1 MIRTPFARLG
11 ALAAMAAVL
20 VAACGATP
28 PSASPSASPTPAPTS
43 APTTTPS
50 GAPSASGEPADNDA
64 IYDQIVADVLA
75 IRDLDAVEVA
85 RETIDGEALAEMN
98 ATNFD
103 NDNPAEYVAA
113 YERLIKAMGLMPE
126 DQVLRDVFLDLLDSQ
141 VAGFYRP
148 DTTTLYVVSRGDEL
162 SGLDKVTFAHE
173 YTHAL
178 QDGHF
183 PDVFDVQ
190 ATLLEESDQAL
201 ARAAITEGDA
211 SLAMTYWMLPNLT
224 PEDLQDVLAASADPE
239 STAILERTPGIL
251 REDLIFPYEV
261 GATFLQPIQTEGG
274 WAAVDAVYED
284 MPVSTEQV
292 LHPEKYESGE
302 QPIDVSVDDIATDMG
317 STWTE
322 DLQDTFGEFQ
332 TGVWL
337 RESGLDDEAAAAAS
351 AGWGG
356 DRMTLVSGQDG
367 GWAVVWRTTWDTNND
382 AREFQAAAG
391 QAVADGP
398 NPGTVVIDGDDVT
411 VIYASDGPTVDAAVT
426 AADFVFGV

>member
-1 MIRTPFARLG
+1 MIRSPFARLC

-28 PSASPSASPTPAPTS
+28 PSASPSASPTAAPSS
-43 APTTTPS
+43 APSTAPS
-50 GAPSASGEPADNDA
+50 AAPSASGEPADIDA

-75 IRDLDAVEVA
+75 IRELDPVEVA

-113 YERLIKAMGLMPE
+113 YERLIKAMGLMPQ

-141 VAGFYRP
+141 VLGFYRP
-148 DTTTLYVVSRGDEL
+148 DTTTLYVVARGDEL
-162 SGLDKVTFAHE
+162 SGIDKVTFAHE

-183 PDVFDVQ
+183 PEVFDVQ

-211 SLAMTYWMLPNLT
+211 TLAMTYWMLPNLT
-224 PEDLQDVLAASADPE
+224 PDDLQEILAAGTDPE
-239 STAILERTPGIL
+239 STAILERTPAIL
-251 REDLIFPYEV
+251 REGLVFPYEV
-261 GATFLQPIQTEGG
+261 GGTLLQPIQTEGG
-274 WAAVDAVYED
+274 WAAVDAIYDD

-292 LHPEKYESGE
+292 LHPEKYEAGE
-302 QPIDVSVDDIATDMG
+302 VPAEVTADDIAGAMG
-317 STWTE
+317 DTWTE

-337 RESGLDDEAAAAAS
+337 RESGLDEEAAAAAS

-356 DRMTLVSGQDG
+356 DRLALVSGEDG
-367 GWAVVWRTTWDTNND
+367 GWALVWRTTWDTNND
-382 AREFQAAAG
+382 AREFQVAAG
-391 QAVADGP
+391 QAVEAGP
-398 NPGTVVIDGDDVT
+398 NPGTVIADGDDVT
-411 VIYASDGPTVDAAVT
+411 VIYASDEATVDAA
-426 AADFVFGV
+426 AAAAGFPAGV